1 MALTDP
7 ELALL
12 LQAAVEMGS
21 QDLTLRAAEEL
32 LRRRQFA
39 QVAALM
45 ATSQEGNP
53 SEAGW
58 PMLARARFE
67 IGDPVGALEALAA
80 VSLDPSTHPDRA
92 RLAALCLEAAGRVS
106 EARQLAEALLAVD
119 GDDLVASGVLERLD
133 DPPFVGPLVS
143 PDPTVT
149 PERVD
154 LYLAQGHADRALR
167 WMRRLVHH
175 NPTHSGLRARLADLL
190 HAHPDADDR
199 SRENTADS
207 IPFAAPAPLDLVPR
221 LGRIAT
227 GDEEEDEDT
236 LVDTLTSGS
245 LSEAMARAGEP
256 T

>member
-12 LQAAVEMGS
+12 LQAAVDMRS

-45 ATSQEGNP
+45 GDAQQANP

-58 PMLARARFE
+58 PVLARARFE
-67 IGDPVGALEALAA
+67 VGDPVGALEALAA
-80 VSLDPSTHPDRA
+80 VSHDPTAHPDRA
-92 RLAALCLEAAGRVS
+92 RLAALCLEAAGRPA
-106 EARQLAEALLAVD
+106 EARRVAEALLALD
-119 GDDLVASGVLERLD
+119 GDDLVAAGVVERLD

-143 PDPTVT
+143 PDPAVT
-149 PERVD
+149 PERVEQ
-154 LYLAQGHADRALR
+154 YLAQGHADRALR

-175 NPTHSGLRARLADLL
+175 NPTHPGLRARLADLL
-190 HAHPDADDR
+190 HAHPDADER

-207 IPFAAPAPLDLVPR
+207 VPFAAPAPLDLVPR
-221 LGRIAT
+221 LGRIGA
-227 GDEEEDEDT
+227 GDDDEDT

-245 LSEAMARAGEP
+245 LSEALARAGEP
-256 T
+256 S